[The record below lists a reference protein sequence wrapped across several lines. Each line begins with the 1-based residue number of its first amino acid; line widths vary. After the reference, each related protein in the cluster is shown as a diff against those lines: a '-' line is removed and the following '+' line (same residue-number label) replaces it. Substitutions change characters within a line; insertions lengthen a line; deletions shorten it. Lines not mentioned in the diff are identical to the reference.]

1 MKSLRQKKVGAF
13 TLIELLVVI
22 AIIAILAGMLLPALA
37 KAKAK
42 ASRIKCVNNLKQCAL
57 GLKIFASDNGD
68 RYPYQV
74 IPNLS
79 NATANGTIEL
89 SNLTVA
95 TLGSQAAWAHWG
107 LLSNEIGSPKVLL
120 CPGNRAKKNSQASD
134 WSDRSVRGFYAGN
147 GYARMNHAHVTHADT
162 SRGNNIN
169 YNRLTG
175 YDLSVSYFL
184 TLNADET
191 IPAGILAGD
200 FNLEWNGDGVKSDTY
215 KANPADAGLALMG
228 SGGAAEMNAVTW
240 VTGRDN
246 EAAYSLHEKAG
257 NIALSDG
264 SVQQVNRDGI
274 RQAVQVSTNA
284 WGVGQIHIII
294 PK

>member
-74 IPNLS
+74 IPTLS
-79 NATANGTIEL
+79 NIPSSFASVAL
-89 SNLTVA
+89 SNVTAVA
-95 TLGSQAAWAHWG
+95 DLNVNAAWAHWG
-107 LLSNEIGSPKVLL
+107 LLSNEVGSPKVLL

-134 WSDRSVRGFYAGN
+134 WSDRSVRGFYPKN
-147 GYARMNHAHVTHADT
+147 GYDRMNHAQVNHNV
-162 SRGNNIN
+162 NNIN

-175 YDLSVSYFL
+175 YDLSCSYFL

-200 FNLEWNGDGVKSDTY
+200 FNLEWDGTNVKGDTY
-215 KANPADAGLALMG
+215 KANPAMAGLALMG
-228 SGGAAEMNAVTW
+228 SGGAAQFNAVTW
-240 VTGRDN
+240 VTGADN
-246 EAAYSLHEKAG
+246 EAAYALHEKAG

-284 WGVGQIHIII
+284 WGVGQIHMII
-294 PK
+294 PN